1 MLFNSLQF
9 LAFFPVVAAAYFL
22 IPFRFRWILLLLAS
36 YYFYMCWRAEYLILI
51 LISTLIDY
59 VAAILM
65 GRTDVVW
72 KRRACLLASLVTNL
86 GLLFLFKYFN
96 FFNASAAALFEL
108 WNAPYKIQS
117 LQVLLPVGISFY
129 TFQTLS
135 YTIDVYRRARKP
147 EKHLGYFALY
157 VAFFPQ
163 LVAGPIE
170 RSTHLLPQF
179 FEKHR
184 FDFDRVRSGLLLMGW
199 GFFKKIAIADRL
211 AIYVN
216 EVYNNPFEY
225 EGLPVIVATYFFA
238 FQIFCDFSGYSDI
251 AVGGARVLGYDIMQ
265 NFRTPYYSRSIG
277 EFWRRW
283 HISLSSWF
291 RDYLYIPLGGNR
303 VARPR
308 WLVNIVVVFVLSG
321 LWHGANWTFLFW
333 GLLHG
338 CYLIAGFMTQEARK
352 RFTDRLF
359 TGRWQ
364 AVHRVIQVVVTFH
377 LVLLAWVFFRANS
390 FTDAIVLIQRMF
402 QGLTL
407 FDPAVLQPLPLAP
420 FLAAVGS
427 ICCMELIHAI
437 QRRGPVTARV
447 VALPWPMRWAVY
459 HALIFGTIALGT
471 FTQEEFIYFAF

>member
-1 MLFNSLQF
+1 MLFNSFQF
-9 LAFFPVVAAAYFL
+9 LAFFPIVATLYFVV
-22 IPFRFRWILLLLAS
+22 PFRVRWVVLLAAS

-51 LISTLIDY
+51 LGSTLIDY

-65 GRTDVVW
+65 GRTEVVW
-72 KRRACLLASLVTNL
+72 RRRACLLASLATNL

-96 FFNASAAALFEL
+96 FFSASAAALFES
-108 WNAPYKIQS
+108 WNAPYTVPS
-117 LQVLLPVGISFY
+117 LEVLLPVGISFY

-135 YTIDVYRRARKP
+135 YTIDVYRGARKP

-170 RSTHLLPQF
+170 RSTRLLPQF
-179 FEKHR
+179 FIKHR
-184 FDFDRVRSGLLLMGW
+184 FDVDRVRSGLLLMGW
-199 GFFKKIAIADRL
+199 GFFKKLVIADRL

-225 EGLPVIVATYFFA
+225 EGLPVIIATYFFA

-283 HISLSSWF
+283 HISLSTWF

-303 VARPR
+303 VAQPR
-308 WLVNIVVVFVLSG
+308 WVANVLVVFVLSG
-321 LWHGANWTFLFW
+321 FWHGANWTFLFW

-338 CYLIAGFMTQEARK
+338 CYLVVGSITQESRK

-364 AVHRVIQVVVTFH
+364 AVHGMIQVVVTFH
-377 LVLLAWVFFRANS
+377 LALLAWVFFRANS
-390 FTDAIVLIQRMF
+390 FTDAVMLIQRMF
-402 QGLTL
+402 QGLRL
-407 FDPAVLQPLPLAP
+407 FDPAVLDPLPLVP

-427 ICCMELIHAI
+427 IGCMEVVHAI
-437 QRRGPVTARV
+437 QKRGPVTARIG
-447 VALPWPMRWAVY
+447 ALPLPARWAVY
-459 HALIFGTIALGT
+459 YALIFAIIVFGS
-471 FTQEEFIYFAF
+471 FTSEEFIYFQF